1 MLCFPNRKMF
11 LPMANTPVQFDRNQ
25 QLARAKRTVMV
36 LAVVAVSIYVAF
48 ILHAVLSR

>member
-1 MLCFPNRKMF
+1 MPH
-11 LPMANTPVQFDRNQ
+11 PPASFDPNQ
-25 QLARAKRTVMV
+25 QRARAKRTVTV